1 MLAPERPGP
10 DGPGT
15 DSALPL
21 PDPAAVC
28 AEAAHLLGLVRSA
41 LAATAHHDGRSAVL
55 VLPGGLPWTGP
66 AAGLARW
73 LAWYAA
79 TGLVRGAAATEALYG
94 VRVNGLVVEPGGE
107 RLAGLLA
114 GYLLSP
120 DGAWLN
126 GFVLTADDRGVGVL
140 SDESPRWQAFATSDE
155 LALPAD
161 LGRELGIRD
170 PG

>member
-1 MLAPERPGP
+1 MFAP
-10 DGPGT
+10 DGPGADT
-15 DSALPL
+15 AGGDSALPL

-28 AEAAHLLGLVRSA
+28 AQAADLLGLVRSA
-41 LAATAHHDGRSAVL
+41 LAAIAHHDGRSAVL

-66 AAGLARW
+66 GAGPARW

-79 TGLVRGAAATEALYG
+79 TGLVRGAAATEAMYG

-120 DGAWLN
+120 GRCLAERLRPDG
-126 GFVLTADDRGVGVL
+126 
-140 SDESPRWQAFATSDE
+140 
-155 LALPAD
+155 
-161 LGRELGIRD
+161 
-170 PG
+170 